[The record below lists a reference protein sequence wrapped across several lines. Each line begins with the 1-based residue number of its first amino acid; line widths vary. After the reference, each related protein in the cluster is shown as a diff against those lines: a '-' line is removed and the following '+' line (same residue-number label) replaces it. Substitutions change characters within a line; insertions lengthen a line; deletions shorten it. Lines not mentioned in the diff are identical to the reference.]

1 MSEKMTSP
9 HKDSKI
15 LVAVSGGVDSVYM
28 LYRLIEQGYTNL
40 GVTHFNHM
48 IREKSDDDAQLVR
61 DCATTLDIPF
71 HYNAMEVEKIAKDRN
86 ESIELCGRNLR
97 REFFY
102 EIMKIH
108 EYEWLALAHHAD
120 DQAETVL
127 FNFVRGTG
135 VHGLA
140 GMLKIDQ
147 KQRIFRP
154 LLDKTKDEIIDL
166 ATDAN
171 LDWNEDYTNFGTDY
185 DRCWIRNQIMPQ
197 LVERREGTKKVLSNA
212 ATFFSDM
219 SDYFKHT
226 ARVWLHDHSYAFNDA
241 KFNYVEFFIEHTVLQ
256 FEILGVLWEDV
267 NGSRRGYSRKAGQE
281 VIKWLSSEPEG
292 GTKVYFGKG
301 YLTLKKQKVYWI
313 PNDL

>member
-1 MSEKMTSP
+1 MFEEMTSP
-9 HKDSKI
+9 RRDSKI

-28 LYRLIEQGYTNL
+28 LHNLIEQGYTNL
-40 GVTHFNHM
+40 GVVHFNHN
-48 IREKSDDDAQLVR
+48 IREESNDDAKLVN
-61 DCATTLDIPF
+61 DCATKYNLVF
-71 HYNAMEVEKIAKDRN
+71 HYSSTDVKSIAEERK

-97 REFFY
+97 RGFFY
-102 EIMKIH
+102 GVMKNQD
-108 EYEWLALAHHAD
+108 YEWLALAHHAD

-127 FNFVRGTG
+127 FNFLRGTG

-147 KQRIFRP
+147 EQQIFRP

-166 ATDAN
+166 ATEAG
-171 LDWNEDYTNFGTDY
+171 LKWNEDYTNQGTNY

-212 ATFFSDM
+212 ANFFSDM

-226 ARVWLHDHSYAFNDA
+226 AQVWLHDHGYEYDDA
-241 KFNYVEFFIEHTVLQ
+241 KFHHVEFFLEHTVLQ

-267 NGSRRGYSRKAGQE
+267 NGSRRGYSRKVGQE
-281 VIKWLSSEPEG
+281 VIKWLSSDPEG

-301 YLTLKKQKVYWI
+301 FLTLKKQKVYWI